1 MYQELEDYVSTF
13 GFKTAF
19 QIVTSR
25 NVVNVITEYTSF
37 IYSYPSITQYV
48 IDSHFENMWVD
59 NPGTGLGSY
68 PTEDYVVAEN
78 DTNKQAI
85 IYQCCLRSNIMS
97 LWIRNLLITDAKRN
111 LGAFKTSN
119 YFNVQ

>member
-13 GFKTAF
+13 GLKTAF

-25 NVVNVITEYTSF
+25 NVVNVITEYTNF
-37 IYSYPSITQYV
+37 IYSYPSITQDV